1 MVAIDRRILQ
11 AELPFPRKLGW
22 TTGGELFS
30 VREPMSPNNQ
40 PTTASAT
47 APDKVIQA
55 LRWSFALDLAWLG
68 WLTVELGNGEADL
81 WVAVLLIA
89 GFLAGSHLVN
99 VDPNRWSHL
108 TTKLRG
114 LLESRVG
121 QVAIGVFVAGLTFE
135 VLTYLSALIETTFE
149 GRVSSALVFG
159 VIAATKGKRRVLELL
174 GTKDGATSEAT
185 PLILATV
192 FVRCAALA
200 AVLLPLDPWRYLAW
214 GACLLNLPSS
224 QPQGASLARSRKFG
238 NSAPPLV

>member
-1 MVAIDRRILQ
+1 
-11 AELPFPRKLGW
+11 
-22 TTGGELFS
+22 
-30 VREPMSPNNQ
+30 MSPNNQ

-47 APDKVIQA
+47 APDKTIKA

-81 WVAVLLIA
+81 WVAVVLIA

-99 VDPNRWSHL
+99 VDQNRWSHL

-174 GTKDGATSEAT
+174 GTNNSSASAIT
-185 PLILATV
+185 PIILSTV

-200 AVLLPLDPWRYLAW
+200 TVLLPLDLWRYAAW
-214 GACLLNLPSS
+214 GACALNLPAS
-224 QPQGASLARSRKFG
+224 QRGKGSFSLSREFS
-238 NSAPPLV
+238 NSAPPKV